1 MEEKVIRSNTQRSF
15 TKEASAAKFLLGGI
29 GTGNISIGAR
39 GNFTDFEIFG
49 LPNTGMDSP
58 YTFFAFRSEDEKGNV
73 VTKALEGQ
81 LVPPFEHSHGFTAWE
96 IGGLPRFKE
105 TTMTGEYP
113 YVWIDFADEEVPFD
127 ITMEAYTPFIPL
139 QVEESAIPCGIVRYK
154 VKNTSD
160 STQKV
165 SIAGSLANLCNYSGR
180 DIWNKPLFEGESKNT
195 FLSRE
200 GCCGLSLT
208 TESKGKDELG
218 FMDMGIFTTD
228 QEVFYR
234 EYWNEGAWWD
244 GLQDFWNDF
253 SEDGLLDNHRVIKAQ
268 GNRMHRSDIK
278 IGSLGMKKVLEP
290 GETKEYLF
298 LITWCHPWR
307 IRSWDQL
314 QDVRKNN
321 RSLIK
326 NYYATL
332 YPSAIAAAEYAAA
345 NLERLEELT
354 AAFHNS
360 FFGSTY
366 PDYVLDAVASNL
378 TVIRSNTCFQVED
391 GTFFAYEGC
400 FNIAGCCDG
409 NCTHVW
415 NYAQSLAHMFP
426 QLEQSMRYTEFL
438 DETDEEGAMRFRART
453 YLQDE
458 PWELP
463 PAADG
468 QLGCILRLY
477 RDWRFSGDQEFLTR
491 LWPYAQKA
499 LDFAMR
505 YWDQDGDGA
514 LDGQQ
519 HNTYDIEFYGMN
531 AMINSIYI
539 AALKAGEQMAL
550 FLGDKNKAEEYRRIY
565 EAASAIV
572 DHDCFNGSY
581 YIQKIEDVNEYKYQF
596 GDGCLSDQLFGQQLA
611 HMAGLGYVFNEEH
624 VKKAVK
630 AIYDNNFKTSLHKH
644 CNLQR
649 TYALNDEAGLLICT
663 WPSGNRP
670 EIPFVY
676 SDEVWTG
683 IEYQVASHLIYE
695 GFVTEGLNIAKAV
708 RNRHDGIRRNPW
720 NEVECGNHYA
730 RSLASYGLILALS
743 GFHCELPHN
752 KIKLAPV
759 MSDDTFKTFFT
770 CGKAWGTITVT
781 KDRDTGVKSIMT
793 EVLYGTL
800 DGIEI
805 ELEGSK

>member
-1 MEEKVIRSNTQRSF
+1 MAERVIKSNTQRSF
-15 TKEASAAKFLLGGI
+15 TKEASVAKFLLGGI
-29 GTGNISIGAR
+29 GTGNISIGSR

-58 YTFFAFRSEDEKGNV
+58 YTFFAFRSEDDRGNV
-73 VTKALEGQ
+73 VLKALESE

-96 IGGLPRFKE
+96 IGGLPRFKDS
-105 TTMTGEYP
+105 TMSGEYP
-113 YVWIDFADEEVPFD
+113 YLWIDFAEEEVPFE
-127 ITMEAYTPFIPL
+127 ITMEAYTPLIPL
-139 QVEESAIPCGIVRYK
+139 NVEESAIPCAVVRYK
-154 VKNTSD
+154 VKNTSNT
-160 STQKV
+160 TQQV
-165 SIAGSLANLCNYSGR
+165 SIVGSLANLCNYSGR
-180 DIWNKPLFEGESKNT
+180 DIWNKPLFTGESQNT
-195 FLSRE
+195 FLSKE
-200 GCCGLSLT
+200 GFCGLSFT
-208 TESKGKDELG
+208 TQSKDQDELG

-228 QEVFYR
+228 REVFYQ

-253 SEDGLLDNHRVIKAQ
+253 SEDGLLDNHREIKAL

-290 GETKEYLF
+290 GQAEDYQF

-314 QDVRKNN
+314 QDAKKNG

-332 YPSAIAAAEYAAA
+332 YPSAIAAAEYVVDHFD
-345 NLERLEELT
+345 RLEDLT
-354 AAFHNS
+354 AKFHNS
-360 FFGSTY
+360 FFGSSY
-366 PDYVLDAVASNL
+366 PGYVLDAVASNL
-378 TVIRSNTCFQVED
+378 TVLRSNTCFQVED

-400 FNIAGCCDG
+400 FSIAGCCDG

-415 NYAQSLAHMFP
+415 NYAQSLAYLFP

-438 DETDEEGAMRFRART
+438 DETDEEGAMKFRARS

-468 QLGCILRLY
+468 QLGCIIRLY
-477 RDWRFSGDQEFLTR
+477 RDWRFSGDLEYLTK

-499 LDFAMR
+499 LDFAGR
-505 YWDQDGDGA
+505 YWDKDGDGA

-519 HNTYDIEFYGMN
+519 HNTYDIEFYGRN

-539 AALKAGEQMAL
+539 AALKAGEKMARY
-550 FLGDKNKAEEYRRIY
+550 LGEYKKAEEYQRLSKM
-565 EAASAIV
+565 AADIV
-572 DHDCFNGSY
+572 DKTCFNGSY
-581 YIQKIEDVNEYKYQF
+581 YVQQIDDVNEYKYQF
-596 GDGCLSDQLFGQQLA
+596 GDGCLADQLFGQQLA
-611 HMAGLGYVFNEEH
+611 HLVGLGYVFEKEH
-624 VKKAVK
+624 VKKAIK
-630 AIYDNNFKTSLHKH
+630 AVYDNNFKTSFHNH

-649 TYALNDEAGLLICT
+649 TYALNDESGLLICT

-683 IEYQVASHLIYE
+683 IEYQVATHLIQE
-695 GFVTEGLNIAKAV
+695 GFVTEGLNMVKAV

-730 RSLASYGLILALS
+730 RSLASYGVILALS
-743 GFHCELPHN
+743 GIQCDLPSG
-752 KIKLAPV
+752 KIMLHPG
-759 MSDDTFKTFFT
+759 SEEEQFKTFFS
-770 CGKAWGTITVT
+770 CGKAWGTVSIKKDDTTGT
-781 KDRDTGVKSIMT
+781 KSLEI
-793 EVLYGTL
+793 EVLYGNM
-800 DGIEI
+800 DGIDF
-805 ELEGSK
+805 ELVSP